1 MPDGPPR
8 LGLAMAK
15 KFVVG
20 AVLIVLLSAT
30 AVASAVLLE
39 VDKSI
44 QVFQEASIPIP
55 NIENELD
62 KVDPGSPQTILVL
75 GSDRRFGDGSIPPR
89 SDTII
94 VVRLDPNK
102 NATAILSIPRDL
114 RVDIPGHGRDKI
126 NAAYAEGGPKLTV
139 RTVKQ
144 LLQLP

>member
-44 QVFQEASIPIP
+44 QVFQEA
-55 NIENELD
+55 
-62 KVDPGSPQTILVL
+62 
-75 GSDRRFGDGSIPPR
+75 
-89 SDTII
+89 
-94 VVRLDPNK
+94 
-102 NATAILSIPRDL
+102 
-114 RVDIPGHGRDKI
+114 
-126 NAAYAEGGPKLTV
+126 
-139 RTVKQ
+139 
-144 LLQLP
+144 